1 MLNPKNIGITSS
13 IATFIG
19 LLFLLIVPLIGLVIL
34 LAARIGLLIA
44 FKDLSKTLN
53 NIKIFKYKF
62 KSIVLGVVALI
73 IFILSLYITSYIVGP
88 EGIPESVEDILSGGA
103 MNILF
108 IGSITAWII
117 VIVSI
122 IYVKKAYDLLAS
134 LLNTK
139 YFRWIGLIYLVS
151 AILIVTGLG
160 VLIAL
165 VGALVE
171 LLSWIHV

>member
-13 IATFIG
+13 LATFIG
-19 LLFLLIVPLIGLVIL
+19 LLFLLIIPLIGLVIL
-34 LAARIGLLIA
+34 FAARIGLLIA

-62 KSIVLGVVALI
+62 KSIVLGILALM

-88 EGIPESVEDILSGGA
+88 EGMPESIKDILSGDA
-103 MNILF
+103 MNILLL
-108 IGSITAWII
+108 GSITAWII
-117 VIVSI
+117 VIVSV

-134 LLNTK
+134 LLNVK
-139 YFRWIGLIYLVS
+139 YFRWIGLVYLVS
-151 AILIVTGLG
+151 VVLIVTGLG